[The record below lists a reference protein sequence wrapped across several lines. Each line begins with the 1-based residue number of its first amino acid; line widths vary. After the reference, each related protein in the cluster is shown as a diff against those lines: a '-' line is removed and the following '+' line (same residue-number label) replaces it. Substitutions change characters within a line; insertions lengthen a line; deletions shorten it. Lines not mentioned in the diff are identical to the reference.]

1 MTKLWALLG
10 ALGLAL
16 AGGIWISNTISSLRA
31 DLAST
36 EASLALEQAK
46 VAGYVEAN
54 RVLTSH
60 LANVR
65 AERDQWRQTA
75 AQLEEKEGADE
86 ALNPYESSVLDWLRG
101 LLPETSPAGNPG

>member
-10 ALGLAL
+10 TLGLAL

-31 DLAST
+31 DLRETKAELS
-36 EASLALEQAK
+36 LEQAK

-60 LANVR
+60 LATVR
-65 AERDQWRQTA
+65 AERNHWQETA
-75 AQLEEKEGADE
+75 AQLEEMEGADE
-86 ALNPYESSVLDWLRG
+86 ALNPYESSILDWLRG
-101 LLPETSPAGNPG
+101 ILPAPAGDPG